1 VISSQK
7 YVYLWHGLIG
17 ESYVQ
22 WLIGIS
28 EQLNTSIIFDTKY
41 CADGIL
47 NILRCVQYDINKYFM
62 VNQSRKMY
70 LRE

>member
-1 VISSQK
+1 
-7 YVYLWHGLIG
+7 
-17 ESYVQ
+17 VQ